1 MLLLI
6 YKEQVK
12 YTSRNCMEGNNMELQ
27 DNHLPHYVK
36 IKHYLRQL
44 IKDAPPHTQMPS
56 ELELAKHFNVSR
68 GTAKQAIMDLVYEGL
83 LYRKQGKG
91 TFVAERISRI
101 YDKLPSFT
109 DDIKRAGRTSTS
121 RLLSFTQDAPA
132 PRAKQFFSLK
142 DNEPVIRYKRLI
154 FDNNTPVA
162 LVISFLNPKL
172 YGGLQISDIN
182 DSLYESLRKKFG
194 NAPARARDRYSF
206 VNISPH
212 TAKLLNCNENDYVC
226 YSERL
231 GYLDD
236 RTPAEFVESYIRADY
251 FCLELSFGLNE
262 TTEHPAPTLHLQVP
276 SSFTEQPQ

>member
-1 MLLLI
+1 
-6 YKEQVK
+6 
-12 YTSRNCMEGNNMELQ
+12 MESQ

-44 IKDAPPHTQMPS
+44 IAEAQPHTHMPS
-56 ELELAKHFNVSR
+56 EPELARQFHVSR

-83 LYRKQGKG
+83 LYREQGKG

-109 DDIKRAGRTSTS
+109 DDIKRAGRVSTS
-121 RLLSFTQDAPA
+121 KLLSFTQDAPA
-132 PRAKQFFSLK
+132 PRATQFFSLK
-142 DNEPVIRYKRLI
+142 EGEHVIRYKRLI
-154 FDNNTPVA
+154 FDNDIPVA

-172 YGGLQISDIN
+172 YEGLQASDIK
-182 DSLYESLRKKFG
+182 DSLYETLRKKFG
-194 NAPARARDRYSF
+194 AAPARAQDRYSF

-212 TAKLLNCNENDYVC
+212 TAKLLNRNENDYVC

-251 FCLELSFGLNE
+251 FRLELSFGLDDN
-262 TTEHPAPTLHLQVP
+262 TKQPAPTIHSQVP
-276 SSFTEQPQ
+276 PVLTK